1 MVENSGPFT
10 EKSTHRPGITFEM
23 KITDYLIIMAPFSGT
38 RNQMHRA
45 EESKCHNGV
54 PKDFSVYFI
63 VTAKDKLLIF
73 VTSCANQR
81 TTESPESM
89 LSRKSHSDLD
99 ANNHRNS
106 LYQVVS
112 KPFETNGC
120 NCCYSDGFNSER
132 SGRPLANSTPEN
144 VKTIRQLVHDD
155 RRRTI
160 HVISLPHPHYTPDS
174 RRLRPRPEDEV
185 RSDTTSEI
193 QPESQKVLDTLRK

>member
-1 MVENSGPFT
+1 MRARERARKRESHVVKATN
-10 EKSTHRPGITFEM
+10 
-23 KITDYLIIMAPFSGT
+23 T
-38 RNQMHRA
+38 RARA
-45 EESKCHNGV
+45 
-54 PKDFSVYFI
+54 
-63 VTAKDKLLIF
+63 
-73 VTSCANQR
+73 
-81 TTESPESM
+81 
-89 LSRKSHSDLD
+89 
-99 ANNHRNS
+99 
-106 LYQVVS
+106 QVVS